1 MPYKRSTR
9 PTHSGIRNVYWD
21 ASRGQW
27 YVRLTVKSL
36 TYTAGRYFDDKEE
49 AGRAASALRQKH
61 GIPDIDQP
69 FAKV

>member
-1 MPYKRSTR
+1 MAYQKSTR
-9 PTHSGIRNVYWD
+9 PTHSGIRNVYWSND
-21 ASRGQW
+21 RGQW

-49 AGRAASALRQKH
+49 AAIAASALRRKH
-61 GIPDIDQP
+61 GLPDIDQP